1 MTKPTEDA
9 VIRYPADA
17 QASVLPLTRIRALTD
32 AAMTAF
38 VQWHEIETQARRVA
52 KEKLA
57 AEMANL
63 DVLGLT
69 ANKASALAE
78 EYQPADSEWR
88 S

>member
-1 MTKPTEDA
+1 MTKPAEDA

-17 QASVLPLTRIRALTD
+17 QAPALSLTRIRVLTD
-32 AAMTAF
+32 AAMAAF
-38 VQWHEIETQARRVA
+38 GLWHDMEIKAKRAA

-69 ANKASALAE
+69 ANKASALGE
-78 EYQPADSEWR
+78 EYQPGDAERR